1 MSKTVQASD
10 HDCIHSIA
18 YREGMKADKLWDSN
32 EALSKA
38 GRDPFVLKEGDTV
51 KLTRFAVPS
60 HQVQTAKTHRF
71 KLHGTSMRMQV
82 QLASAGRPMAKRKAT
97 VSIDGKPAKVYF
109 TDAQGWLSFRISPGA
124 QKATIEPEGFPTPY
138 TLELGR
144 MDPVNEISGVQQ
156 RLQTLGYYRG
166 RVDDEAG
173 PITDDALVR
182 FRRAQGLPA
191 IDKPAYETLVDSD
204 VKERLEAL
212 TRGKPRS

>member
-1 MSKTVQASD
+1 
-10 HDCIHSIA
+10 
-18 YREGMKADKLWDSN
+18 
-32 EALSKA
+32 
-38 GRDPFVLKEGDTV
+38 
-51 KLTRFAVPS
+51 
-60 HQVQTAKTHRF
+60 
-71 KLHGTSMRMQV
+71 MRMQV